1 MGKVLR
7 SAYRKPVTPGGLK
20 KMEDGTLEWLDPE
33 MFANFNTGVCEQYL
47 EEKNRDASFVISKWN
62 WKMVIIAIIIGSL
75 FAMINQYVGL
85 KVGMVVS
92 GSWYTIYLLGLALK
106 WDPPQLN
113 IAATAGNGAAMICTG
128 FVFSFPAIYLLAM
141 SPAYEG
147 ADGKFLTVVPSTE
160 LLFGAFFATVVAGIL
175 GIFYFIIF
183 RRIWLVEDPLPTP
196 GFEGFVQLMDIAKD
210 VTRGAK
216 EQATRS
222 IKTVTIWI
230 SGTMIFTFIKD
241 FPLIREGV
249 GKVPILDYFL
259 GGRFYHGGDVMLPP
273 TTPVVGKYTVLNFS
287 FMPIQA
293 GIGWFMKFR
302 TALIIS
308 MGTLVSWLIIIPL
321 AVYFDLPVYIPM
333 LDSNISSGIVRL
345 SQFPLE
351 GVTGAAMIPAEAANV
366 NVAKIIAIGAILGGG
381 FTGLIKMAPVFKT
394 ATADLFKTKGE
405 DTKQHDFVPNKG
417 WYEWPVSH
425 IKIMVVVTFFMV
437 FLIFGLSSGYWLNAF
452 FLSLLLVTTTFFI
465 GAIAV
470 KVMGE
475 CGTEP
480 VSATSFIVL
489 MLIVFTFKL
498 LNYLHLTNTS
508 DAMIVLL
515 SIIGTTVFGAAIS
528 MSGDIIL
535 MFKVGGYIGSRPYHL
550 VKAVTLG
557 IIPGAAIAAFFAV
570 LFSNGLALPAD
581 NPAHLDLLAPQANAF
596 AKFVQVLISGNVS
609 WELLLLGVIIGVF
622 VELLIGMGTAFGLG
636 MYFPLGLGLVLLVGG
651 GARDIWEKYY
661 LEPMAKRLNWGDKEK
676 TMALLQTYMMATGL
690 IVGEALMGTIVA
702 LYLVFPLVAG

>member
-1 MGKVLR
+1 MGKVLK
-7 SAYRKPVTPGGLK
+7 SAYRKPVTPGGLRR
-20 KMEDGTLEWLDPE
+20 MEEGTLEWLEPE

-47 EEKNRDASFVISKWN
+47 EERNRSSSFVISKWN
-62 WKMVIIAIIIGSL
+62 WKMVIISIIIGSL

-92 GSWYTIYLLGLALK
+92 GSWYVIYLLGLALK

-128 FVFSFPAIYLLAM
+128 FVFSFPAIYLLAL
-141 SPAYEG
+141 SPSYETTG
-147 ADGKFLTVVPSTE
+147 GGFLTVVPSTE
-160 LLFGAFFATVVAGIL
+160 LLFGAFFATVIAGIL

-196 GFEGFVQLMDIAKD
+196 SFEGFVQLMAIAKD
-210 VTRGAK
+210 VKSGAK

-222 IKTVTIWI
+222 IKTVTVWI
-230 SGTMIFTFIKD
+230 GGTMLFTFLKD
-241 FPLIREGV
+241 FPLFKTGGPLKES
-249 GKVPILDYFL
+249 ILDRL
-259 GGRFYHGGDVMLPP
+259 MPDSFYGHGDLMLPS
-273 TTPVVGKYTVLNFS
+273 TTPFISKYTVVNFS
-287 FMPIQA
+287 LMPIQF

-308 MGTLVSWLIIIPL
+308 LGTLVSWLIIIPA
-321 AVYFDLPVYIPM
+321 AVAFDIPVYIPS
-333 LDSNISSGIVRL
+333 LDGMVNL
-345 SQFPLE
+345 SQFPLA
-351 GVTGAAMIPAEAANV
+351 GITGGAISPPEAANV
-366 NVAKIIAIGAILGGG
+366 NVAKVIAIGAILGGG

-394 ATADLFKTKGE
+394 ATADLFKTKGD
-405 DTKQHDFVPNKG
+405 DTKQFDFVPNKG

-425 IKIMVVVTFFMV
+425 IKVMVAFTFIAV
-437 FLIFGLSSGYWLNAF
+437 FIIFGLSSGYWLNSF
-452 FLSLLLVTTTFFI
+452 FLSLLLVSTTFFI

-489 MLIVFTFKL
+489 MLIVLTFKL
-498 LNYLHLTNTS
+498 LNVIGLTSTS
-508 DAMIVLL
+508 DAHIVLL
-515 SIIGTTVFGAAIS
+515 SIIGVTVFGGAIS

-535 MFKVGGYIGSRPYHL
+535 MFKVGGYVGNRPYHL

-570 LFSNGLALPAD
+570 MFSRGLALPTD
-581 NPAHLDLLAPQANAF
+581 HPAHLDLLAPQANAF
-596 AKFVQVLISGNVS
+596 AKFVQVLITGNVS
-609 WELLLLGVIIGVF
+609 WWLLLLGVVIGVF

-636 MYFPLGLGLVLLVGG
+636 MYFPLGLGFILLAGG
-651 GARDIWEKYY
+651 GARDLWEKHW
-661 LEPMAKRLNWGDKEK
+661 LEPRAIAEKWGDRER
-676 TMALLQTYMMATGL
+676 TMALLQSYMMATGL

-702 LYLVFPLVAG
+702 LTLILPLVIGGG

>member
-1 MGKVLR
+1 MGKVRR

-20 KMEDGTLEWLDPE
+20 NIEEGSLQWLDPD

-47 EEKNRDASFVISKWN
+47 EEKNRKASFAISKWN
-62 WKMVIIAIIIGSL
+62 WKMVIIALIIGSL

-92 GSWYTIYLLGLALK
+92 GSWYVIYLLGLALR
-106 WDPPQLN
+106 WDPPQMN

-128 FVFSFPAIYLLAM
+128 FVFSFPAIYLLAL
-141 SPAYEG
+141 SPNYMKTG
-147 ADGKFLTVVPSTE
+147 GGFLTVVPSTE
-160 LLFGAFFATVVAGIL
+160 LLFCAFLATVIAGFL

-196 GFEGFVQLMDIAKD
+196 SFEGFVQLMSIAKD
-210 VTRGAK
+210 VSSGAK
-216 EQATRS
+216 DQAMKS
-222 IKTVTIWI
+222 IKTVTLWI
-230 SGTMIFTFIKD
+230 GGTMLFTFIKD
-241 FPLIREGV
+241 FPLFRTGGAV
-249 GKVPILDYFL
+249 KVPLLDRL
-259 GGRFYHGGDVMLPP
+259 LPDSFYHGGDLALPSS
-273 TTPVVGKYTVLNFS
+273 TPLLGEYTIINFS
-287 FMPIQA
+287 LMPIQF

-308 MGTLVSWLIIIPL
+308 LGTLVSWFVIIPA
-321 AVYFDLPVYIPM
+321 AVAFDLPVYIPQLGEM
-333 LDSNISSGIVRL
+333 VSL
-345 SQFPLE
+345 SKFPLEE
-351 GVTGAAMIPAEAANV
+351 GVTGAGMIAAEAANV
-366 NVAKIIAIGAILGGG
+366 NVAKVIAIGAILGGG

-394 ATADLFKTKGE
+394 ATADLFKTKGDE
-405 DTKQHDFVPNKG
+405 TKQLDFVPNKG

-425 IKIMVVVTFFMV
+425 IKVMVVVTFVAV
-437 FLIFGLSSGYWLNAF
+437 FLLFGLGSGYWLNAF

-498 LNYLHLTNTS
+498 LNVLHLTHTS
-508 DAMIVLL
+508 DAQIVLL
-515 SIIGTTVFGAAIS
+515 SIIGTTVFGGAIS

-535 MFKVGGYIGSRPYHL
+535 MFKVGGYVGNRPYHL
-550 VKAVTLG
+550 VKGVTLG
-557 IIPGAAIAAFFAV
+557 ILPGAAIATFFAV

-581 NPAHLDLLAPQANAF
+581 DPAHLNLLAPQANAF
-596 AKFVQVLISGNVS
+596 AKFVQVLITGNVS
-609 WELLLLGVIIGVF
+609 YQLLLLGIIIGVF

-636 MYFPLGLGLVLLVGG
+636 MYFPLGLGLILLAGG
-651 GARDIWEKYY
+651 SARDLWEKYY
-661 LEPMAKRLNWGDKEK
+661 LEPTAKSQNWDDRQK
-676 TMALLQTYMMATGL
+676 TLALLQSYMMATGL
-690 IVGEALMGTIVA
+690 IVGEAIMGTIIA
-702 LYLVFPLVAG
+702 LYLVFPLISS

>member
-1 MGKVLR
+1 MGKVLK

-20 KMEDGTLEWLDPE
+20 KIEEGTLRSLDPE

-47 EEKNRDASFVISKWN
+47 EEENRKNSFVISKWN
-62 WKMVIIAIIIGSL
+62 WKMVIISIIIGSL

-92 GSWYTIYLLGLALK
+92 GSWYVIYLLGLALK

-113 IAATAGNGAAMICTG
+113 IAATAGNGAAMICVG

-141 SPAYEG
+141 SPTYEKTG
-147 ADGKFLTVVPSTE
+147 GGFLTYVPPTA
-160 LLFGAFFATVVAGIL
+160 LLFGAFLATVIAGLL

-196 GFEGFVQLMDIAKD
+196 SFEGFVQLMSIAKD
-210 VTRGAK
+210 VTSGAK
-216 EQATRS
+216 DQAMKS
-222 IKTVTIWI
+222 IKTVTVWI
-230 SGTMIFTFIKD
+230 GGTMVLTFIKD
-241 FPLIREGV
+241 FPLFKAGGTSR
-249 GKVPILDYFL
+249 VPLLDSIF
-259 GGRFYHGGDVMLPP
+259 GGRFYNHGDLTLPA
-273 TTPVVGKYTVLNFS
+273 TTPVLGKYTVVNFS
-287 FMPIQA
+287 LMPIQF
-293 GIGWFMKFR
+293 GIGWFMKFK

-308 MGTLVSWLIIIPL
+308 MGTLVSWLIIIPA
-321 AVYFDLPVYIPM
+321 AVLFDLPVYIPT
-333 LDSNISSGIVRL
+333 LDNMVNLSSFPIEGIS
-345 SQFPLE
+345 
-351 GVTGAAMIPAEAANV
+351 GAAMIAPEAANV
-366 NVAKIIAIGAILGGG
+366 NIAKVIAIGAILGGG

-394 ATADLFKTKGE
+394 ATADLFKTKGDE
-405 DTKQHDFVPNKG
+405 TVQKDFVPNKG

-425 IKIMVVVTFFMV
+425 IKIMVIVTFVAV
-437 FLIFGLSSGYWLNAF
+437 FLIFGLSSGGYWLNSF
-452 FLSLLLVTTTFFI
+452 FLALLLVSTTFFI

-498 LNYLHLTNTS
+498 LNVLHLTDTS
-508 DAMIVLL
+508 NETIVLL
-515 SIIGTTVFGAAIS
+515 SIIGVTVFGGAIS

-535 MFKVGGYIGSRPYHL
+535 MFKVGGYVGNRPFHL

-557 IIPGAAIAAFFAV
+557 ILPGAAIAAFFAV
-570 LFSNGLALPAD
+570 LFSRGLALPID
-581 NPAHLDLLAPQANAF
+581 HPAHLDLLAPQANAF

-609 WELLLLGVIIGVF
+609 WWLLLLGVLIGIF

-636 MYFPLGLGLVLLVGG
+636 MYFPLGLGLILLVGG
-651 GARDIWEKYY
+651 GARDLWEKYY
-661 LEPMAKRLNWGDKEK
+661 LEPKAKELGWGDKEK
-676 TMALLQTYMMATGL
+676 TLALLQSYMMATGL

-702 LYLVFPLVAG
+702 LYLVFPLVM

>member
-1 MGKVLR
+1 MGKVLK

-20 KMEDGTLEWLDPE
+20 KIEEGSLQWLDPE

-47 EEKNRDASFVISKWN
+47 EEKNRKASFAISKWN
-62 WKMVIIAIIIGSL
+62 WSMVIIAIIIGSL

-92 GSWYTIYLLGLALK
+92 GSWYVIYLLGLALR
-106 WDPPQLN
+106 WDPPQMN
-113 IAATAGNGAAMICTG
+113 IAATAGNGAAMICVG

-141 SPAYEG
+141 SPNYEKS
-147 ADGKFLTVVPSTE
+147 DGGFLTVVPSTE
-160 LLFGAFFATVVAGIL
+160 LLFCAFLATVIAGIL

-196 GFEGFVQLMDIAKD
+196 SFEGFVQLMSIAKD
-210 VTRGAK
+210 VTSGAK
-216 EQATRS
+216 EQAMRS
-222 IKTVTIWI
+222 IRTVTIWI
-230 SGTMIFTFIKD
+230 GGTMVFTFFKD
-241 FPLIREGV
+241 FPLFKTEGPL
-249 GKVPILDYFL
+249 KEPLLDRLF
-259 GGRFYHGGDVMLPP
+259 GGPFYHGGDLTLPQ
-273 TTPVVGKYTVLNFS
+273 TTPYLGKYTIVNFS
-287 FMPIQA
+287 LMPIQF

-308 MGTLVSWLIIIPL
+308 LGTLVSWLVIIPA
-321 AVYFDLPVYIPM
+321 AVAFDLPVYIP
-333 LDSNISSGIVRL
+333 
-345 SQFPLE
+345 QLE
-351 GVTGAAMIPAEAANV
+351 GSVNLSKFPIEGITGAGMIAAEAANI
-366 NVAKIIAIGAILGGG
+366 NVAKVIAIGAILGGG

-394 ATADLFKTKGE
+394 ATADLFKTKGGE
-405 DTKQHDFVPNKG
+405 IKQMDFVPNKG

-425 IKIMVVVTFFMV
+425 IKIMVVVTFFAV
-437 FLIFGLSSGYWLNAF
+437 FLLFGLGSGYWLNAL
-452 FLSLLLVTTTFFI
+452 FLSLLLVSTTFFI

-498 LNYLHLTNTS
+498 LNIIKLTSTS
-508 DAMIVLL
+508 DAQIVLL
-515 SIIGTTVFGAAIS
+515 SIIGVTVFGGAIS

-535 MFKVGGYIGSRPYHL
+535 MFKVGGYVGNRPFHL

-581 NPAHLDLLAPQANAF
+581 DPAHLDLLAPQANAF
-596 AKFVQVLISGNVS
+596 AKFVQVLITGNVS
-609 WELLLLGVIIGVF
+609 WWLLLLGVIIGVF

-636 MYFPLGLGLVLLVGG
+636 MYFPLGLGFILLAGG
-651 GARDIWEKYY
+651 GARDLWEKHY
-661 LEPMAKRLNWGDKEK
+661 LEPTAKAKNWGDRQK
-676 TMALLQTYMMATGL
+676 TLALLQSYMMATGL
-690 IVGEALMGTIVA
+690 IVGEALMGTIIA
-702 LYLVFPLVAG
+702 LYLVFPLITA